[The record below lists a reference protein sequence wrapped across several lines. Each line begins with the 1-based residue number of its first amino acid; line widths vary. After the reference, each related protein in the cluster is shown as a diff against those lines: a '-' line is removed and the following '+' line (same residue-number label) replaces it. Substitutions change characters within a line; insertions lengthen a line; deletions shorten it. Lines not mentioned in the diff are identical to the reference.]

1 MQNKIEQ
8 RAPMM
13 KMITDWQA
21 SGLKQ
26 KEYCRANK
34 IAYHVFHYWYGVYR
48 SNKTDTGYFLPVKV
62 KATPAAIA
70 ELHITILGTSG
81 IKVQLP
87 LAEQSIGFVK
97 QLLLS

>member
-1 MQNKIEQ
+1 
-8 RAPMM
+8 MM

-26 KEYCRANK
+26 KEYCRDNK

-48 SNKTDTGYFLPVKV
+48 SSETNTGSFLPLKI
-62 KATPAAIA
+62 KATPATNT

-87 LAEQSIGFVK
+87 FTEQSIGFVK

>member
-1 MQNKIEQ
+1 MQNKISQ
-8 RAPMM
+8 RAEMM
-13 KMITDWQA
+13 KMISDWQS

-26 KEYCRANK
+26 KQYCQTNK

-48 SNKTDTGYFLPVKV
+48 SSETNTGSFLPVKIKSIV
-62 KATPAAIA
+62 ATNK
-70 ELHITILGTSG
+70 EQQITILGTSG

-87 LAEQSIGFVK
+87 LTEQSIGFVK

>member
-8 RAPMM
+8 RAGMM
-13 KMITDWQA
+13 KMITDWQR

-26 KEYCRANK
+26 KEYCRDNK
-34 IAYHVFHYWYGVYR
+34 LAYHVFHYWYGVYR
-48 SNKTDTGYFLPVKV
+48 SNKTDTGSFLPVKIMP
-62 KATPAAIA
+62 TPAANTSQQ
-70 ELHITILGTSG
+70 ITLLGTSG

-87 LAEQSIGFVK
+87 FTEQSIGFVK